1 MNPAFVPVAC
11 GSALA
16 LMAGAVAS
24 HWVSVRQTA
33 ALVDVLHPTPSSPE
47 RATLP
52 PEDESIR
59 EAKSLI
65 AAAKAVP
72 SAADSPS
79 SPADARFEQLLSSI
93 EGLVT
98 LNQELRSQ
106 LEETNRDLVT
116 LQFQVDT
123 HSESF
128 RPLNVVDEAPM
139 TMMADDGPGVLPAR
153 QTP

>member
-1 MNPAFVPVAC
+1 MNSALVPVAC

-16 LMAGAVAS
+16 LMAGAAAS

-33 ALVDVLHPTPSSPE
+33 ALVHVFRSAPSAPE

-59 EAKSLI
+59 EAKSLL
-65 AAAKAVP
+65 AAAKTSP

-79 SPADARFEQLLSSI
+79 SPTDARFEQLLFSI

-106 LEETNRDLVT
+106 LEETNRDLVA

-128 RPLNVVDEAPM
+128 RPLNVVEETPM
-139 TMMADDGPGVLPAR
+139 MMIDDGPGVLPPR